1 MAPTKRQSTSGAG
14 AAAAK
19 RGRKADADEA
29 KKAEA
34 IAEAVRGAEGVP
46 AAILGVLANA
56 VKVSLGACK
65 DVRHAF
71 AEQYFGMVDEVLK
84 ASEASARE
92 QDAALEAKVAASG
105 AERAAREATAEAA
118 AAAAAELAVALEQTK
133 GQLATAS
140 GESSAAKAAL
150 QAVEAEQKSGDEAHT
165 AAAERKQTLEQAF
178 GGDYEVIKQTTDAK
192 LLKAVMKV
200 VQGFGFDSALVSYAE
215 ETFGKPAGER
225 GTFDGLVVRELDQ
238 AFKAAIEEVDAELS
252 QGEPE
257 KAARAAQVDAA
268 RADAIARAEA
278 EETCKGEVS
287 AAQAAFSEAQA
298 IKKSAEKSLKDFAPE
313 MKRVASELVSAKK
326 DLRSR
331 ESILASFLAL
341 RERTTPPPPEPEP
354 VEEEPVA
361 KGAEAGGA
369 VAEET
374 AVPEV
379 VAQ

>member
-1 MAPTKRQSTSGAG
+1 MAPTKRQSSSGAG
-14 AAAAK
+14 AAVAK

-71 AEQYFGMVDEVLK
+71 AEQYLGMVDEVLK

-105 AERAAREATAEAA
+105 AERAAREAAA
-118 AAAAAELAVALEQTK
+118 V
-133 GQLATAS
+133 
-140 GESSAAKAAL
+140 
-150 QAVEAEQKSGDEAHT
+150 
-165 AAAERKQTLEQAF
+165 RKQTLEQAF
-178 GGDYEVIKQTTDAK
+178 GGDYDLIKRSTDAK
-192 LLKAVMKV
+192 LLKAVMKATKA

-215 ETFGKPAGER
+215 ETFGKPAGEW

-257 KAARAAQVDAA
+257 KAERAAQVDAA
-268 RADAIARAEA
+268 IADAIAKAEA

-298 IKKSAEKSLKDFAPE
+298 MKKSAEKSLKDFAPE
-313 MKRVASELVSAKK
+313 MKRVVSELASAKK

-331 ESILASFLAL
+331 ESILASLLAL
-341 RERTTPPPPEPEP
+341 RERTTPLPPEPEP
-354 VEEEPVA
+354 VEEPDA

-369 VAEET
+369 AAEET